1 MKGYEQFIEVF
12 GNVTVLD
19 VATFIIA
26 VGVAVLLYRKVRDF
40 FVAQHEAQKQQ
51 AEDLKEALAGVRKY
65 PEYRQQSIEI
75 QQMLQAEIAELRAQ
89 QHENSERLQANTEK
103 LIEMEERRQKQRR
116 NELRDTLLSNFRYY
130 TNESSNPNKTWTRV
144 ESETF
149 WALYDDYE
157 SEGGNGHMHTDV
169 APVMKLLTIVD
180 E

>member
-1 MKGYEQFIEVF
+1 MKGYDQFIEVF

-75 QQMLQAEIAELRAQ
+75 QQMLQAEISELKAQ
-89 QHENSERLQANTEK
+89 QQENTKR
-103 LIEMEERRQKQRR
+103 LIEIEERRDRQKR
-116 NELRDTLLSNFRYY
+116 NELRDTLLRNFRYY
-130 TNESSNPNKTWTRV
+130 TNKHTNPEQTWTRV

-149 WALYDDYE
+149 WELYKDYE
-157 SEGGNGHMHTDV
+157 ETGGNGYMHTDV
-169 APVMKLLTIVD
+169 VPVMKLLTVVD

>member
-1 MKGYEQFIEVF
+1 MKGYDQFIEVF

-75 QQMLQAEIAELRAQ
+75 QQMLQAEISELKEQ
-89 QHENSERLQANTEK
+89 QEQNTK
-103 LIEMEERRQKQRR
+103 RLIEIEERRDRQKR
-116 NELRDTLLSNFRYY
+116 NELRDTLLRNFRYY
-130 TNESSNPNKTWTRV
+130 TNKHTNPEQTWTRV

-149 WALYDDYE
+149 WELYKDYE
-157 SEGGNGHMHTDV
+157 ETGGNGYMHTDV
-169 APVMKLLTIVD
+169 VPVMQLLTVVD